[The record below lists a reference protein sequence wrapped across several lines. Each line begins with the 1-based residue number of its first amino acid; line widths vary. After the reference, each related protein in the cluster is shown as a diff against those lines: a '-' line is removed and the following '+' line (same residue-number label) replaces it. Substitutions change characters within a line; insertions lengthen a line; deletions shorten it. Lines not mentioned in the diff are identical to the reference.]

1 MLEGS
6 ARDDTDG
13 RSRPGSAHRPIPGA
27 VPLGDSLLMTPLRWE
42 VRRADDAGVGRPSPS
57 GPTMYGGCLVE
68 RSSMLDHFAEE
79 IRLARAAHGMSQAA
93 LAEAL
98 SYSGALV
105 AKVETCERRPSLDF
119 ARRCDTVFTT
129 DGRFE
134 RIQRRISRETVVPWF
149 RDWAGIEQE
158 ATALRTFEPLCVPG
172 LLQTG
177 AYAHALLS
185 GGGLFAPD
193 EIEQQ
198 VTTRLDRQAI
208 LIRDRP
214 PLLTAVIDECVLRR
228 QIGGPEVMREQ
239 LRHLVKAG
247 STLPRVR
254 MQVVPFSAG
263 AYPGING
270 PFVIATSPHGEDV
283 VYQEGQLHGQVVD
296 RSDYL
301 RQMVEVWESIRGE
314 ALSQQQSLEL
324 IADVAETWI

>member
-1 MLEGS
+1 M
-6 ARDDTDG
+6 
-13 RSRPGSAHRPIPGA
+13 
-27 VPLGDSLLMTPLRWE
+27 
-42 VRRADDAGVGRPSPS
+42 
-57 GPTMYGGCLVE
+57 E

-79 IRLARAAHGMSQAA
+79 LRLARATSGMSQTA

-119 ARRCDTVFTT
+119 ARRCDTVFGA

-172 LLQTG
+172 LLQTEG
-177 AYAHALLS
+177 YARALLA

-198 VTTRLDRQAI
+198 VATRLDRQA
-208 LIRDRP
+208 LLTRDRP
-214 PLLTAVIDECVLRR
+214 PLLTAVVDEHVLRR
-228 QIGGPEVMREQ
+228 RVGGPEVMREQ
-239 LRHLVKAG
+239 SQHLMKLG

-254 MQVVPFSAG
+254 IQIVPLTAG

-270 PFVIATSPHGEDV
+270 PFVIATSSQGEDV
-283 VYQEGQLHGQVVD
+283 VYQEGQLHGQVID
-296 RSDYL
+296 RAEYV

-314 ALSQQQSLEL
+314 ALSQQQSLDLMAE
-324 IADVAETWI
+324 VAETWI